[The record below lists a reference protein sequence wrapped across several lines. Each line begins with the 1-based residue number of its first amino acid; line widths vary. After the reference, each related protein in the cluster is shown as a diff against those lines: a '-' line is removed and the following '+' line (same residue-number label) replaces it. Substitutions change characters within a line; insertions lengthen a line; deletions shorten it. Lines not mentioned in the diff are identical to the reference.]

1 MNLNYHNPLEESNIN
16 FTNFDCPDR
25 RKLIN
30 AKDLY
35 KIILAKEPVEKIKI
49 DGCSFPLKKN
59 QMVFCTPL
67 NYIDFPE
74 EENNLIGILFNREFY
89 CIRDNDNEV
98 SCNGFL
104 FYGSSQPVVIDL
116 NKKEQKDVAQIYKIF
131 EEEFGYRDKS
141 QGEMIRLMLKR
152 LLIKSTRLA
161 KQDICQL
168 DLTQYKYDLIRKFH
182 ILVGQNFKTYHKVKD
197 YAGFLNKSPKT
208 IANLFE
214 KYSEKTPLTIINER
228 ILLESRRLLLFS
240 NKTAGEIAYELGF
253 KEASHFSKF
262 FKNNESYSPIA
273 FKKSA
278 LNKNKGKNIQL

>member
-1 MNLNYHNPLEESNIN
+1 MNLTYHNPLEESNIN
-16 FTNFDCPDR
+16 FTNFDCPNGG
-25 RKLIN
+25 KLIK
-30 AKDLY
+30 AKGLY
-35 KIILAKEPVEKIKI
+35 KIIWAKEPVEKFKI

-59 QMVFCTPL
+59 QVVFCTPL
-67 NYIDFPE
+67 NYIDFPKR
-74 EENNLIGILFNREFY
+74 ENNLIGILFNREFY

-104 FYGSSQPVVIDL
+104 FYGSSQPVVVDL

-161 KQDICQL
+161 KMEICQL
-168 DLTQYKYDLIRKFH
+168 GLSQYKYDLIREFH
-182 ILVGQNFKTYHKVKD
+182 ILVEKNFKTYHQVKD
-197 YAGFLNKSPKT
+197 YADFLNKSPKT

-240 NKTAGEIAYELGF
+240 NQTAEEIAYELGF

-262 FKNNESYSPIA
+262 FKNNESCSPIA
-273 FKKSA
+273 FKKST
-278 LNKNKGKNIQL
+278 LNRNKGKNIQL